1 MAHAHPLPD
10 GLYLPPIYSQDTR
23 RVSNNA
29 STITSFA
36 VHTPQR
42 RASPLSSHNRRLQLR
57 NVGFRGSVLPARR
70 VSPFFGS
77 TALGTDIPT
86 CPVNDENTPRA
97 AEKRSLFG
105 EDLPPNSTS
114 ILQEISNSTRRTRD
128 IPKQAIIGIFEDA
141 TATSWLE
148 ESSNNPS
155 PSSRCA
161 TPAGMTRLREMTTNE
176 KVPSSGS
183 PLVRSANGRRTARVV
198 HRSPSSEST
207 KYIDHLE
214 SELASLH
221 SKLDALTSPT
231 TTKAQS
237 AKLRGLNTQV
247 RILRQE
253 ISQWESKYE
262 ERVADAVYQQSEI
275 NSGMKMRVRKLEED
289 NQAKETKIKELEW
302 ELENAQKKL
311 RDADSLESTNLDL
324 EHRVDVLTELLAQ
337 SPTRLEPR
345 SSFTSPTRIGSA
357 QRTPRPKS
365 MLIRMPSSPSVTR
378 QSSLSGLEH
387 ATWNPM
393 SPTKIPEDHVLS
405 PLSQRQG
412 WPDDLSIG
420 AMLSESTGSVSD
432 VSAYHTS
439 APSTSSSRPTSM
451 ISTSSATSWGPPWT
465 ASSCDE
471 QRSGRRNSRMRR
483 FPSNNVALKPLILPT
498 AVALPSPSIPSS
510 APAGGSYHTPYRD
523 ASNES
528 IDPTTAFLSKHES
541 SSPFATPTP
550 PTRSRSVTRI
560 STDRP
565 KRPDGKPELKLDTA
579 RASTPSTPGS
589 ITCVELR
596 NEESEGYKSGSLKS
610 HNRKRKSL
618 QLELEE
624 AKESLRETSKS
635 PSPSPSSAADHH
647 SQSATCEHVLEPP
660 KIDFEAPVS
669 EGSIPK
675 LVKRRRRHSSV
686 DVPKLDSIII
696 CPQTTPKK
704 KVDSSII
711 SLLRQPTSLFA
722 RLASLIASLKQDPL
736 NLARRILINAWR
748 CKTSRLAG
756 MGWWL
761 LGLLFNSRQNW
772 GTRNWAAAD
781 VALGEEET
789 NSSGRSK
796 NISRSKKFDWHY
808 YSAEASRERIVR
820 QHMRPASDPGT
831 SRNRIPSAR
840 GLSNTAPAAIELH
853 KWAHKPLLAKC
864 KDCVEPPSRR
874 SLRLW
879 LRFSL
884 AVILAIG
891 IAIKDGPGVLLVG
904 FGPPKL
910 LQALPSCT
918 CDCGLGVQGCI
929 DSGVG
934 STPRQE
940 PKKRSRRRTEKQSE
954 VEPAQSP
961 EQSPAE
967 KIDVGNWSWEST
979 FTDPIGF
986 ERETVEDE

>member
-10 GLYLPPIYSQDTR
+10 GLYLPPIYSQDPR
-23 RVSNNA
+23 RASNNA

-57 NVGFRGSVLPARR
+57 NVGFRGPVLPARR

-77 TALGTDIPT
+77 TALGSDIPT
-86 CPVNDENTPRA
+86 APVNGENTPRA
-97 AEKRSLFG
+97 VEKRSLFG
-105 EDLPPNSTS
+105 EDLSPHSTS

-128 IPKQAIIGIFEDA
+128 IPRQAIIGIFEDA

-155 PSSRCA
+155 PSSYCA
-161 TPAGMTRLREMTTNE
+161 TPAEMTRLREMTTNE

-183 PLVRSANGRRTARVV
+183 PLARSANGRRTARVV
-198 HRSPSSEST
+198 HRSPSFEST

-231 TTKAQS
+231 TTRAQG
-237 AKLRGLNTQV
+237 AKLRGLNSQV

-262 ERVADAVYQQSEI
+262 ERVADAIYQQSEI
-275 NSGMKMRVRKLEED
+275 NSGMKMRVRKLERE
-289 NQAKETKIKELEW
+289 NEAKETKIRELER
-302 ELENAQKKL
+302 ELESAQKKL
-311 RDADSLESTNLDL
+311 RDADSLESTNLNL
-324 EHRVDVLTELLAQ
+324 EHRVEVLTELLAQ
-337 SPTRLEPR
+337 SPTRIEPR
-345 SSFTSPTRIGSA
+345 SSFASPTRTGSA

-378 QSSLSGLEH
+378 QSSFNGLEH

-405 PLSQRQG
+405 PLSQRQS
-412 WPDDLSIG
+412 WPDGLSIG

-465 ASSCDE
+465 ANSCDE
-471 QRSGRRNSRMRR
+471 QRPSRRNSRMRR

-498 AVALPSPSIPSS
+498 AVALPSASISSS
-510 APAGGSYHTPYRD
+510 APAGGSYHTPYQNI
-523 ASNES
+523 SNES
-528 IDPTTAFLSKHES
+528 TDPTTAFLSKHES
-541 SSPFATPTP
+541 NSSLATPTP
-550 PTRSRSVTRI
+550 PTRSQSVTAI
-560 STDRP
+560 STDRS

-579 RASTPSTPGS
+579 IASTPSTPGS

-596 NEESEGYKSGSLKS
+596 NEESEGHKSGSLKS

-635 PSPSPSSAADHH
+635 PSPSPSSAADHR
-647 SQSATCEHVLEPP
+647 SQSATCEHVTDHP
-660 KIDFEAPVS
+660 KIDLEAPVI
-669 EGSIPK
+669 EGSISKP
-675 LVKRRRRHSSV
+675 VKRRRRHSSL
-686 DVPKLDSIII
+686 DVTKLDSIIVS
-696 CPQTTPKK
+696 PQKIVGSP
-704 KVDSSII
+704 II
-711 SLLRQPTSLFA
+711 SLLRQPTGLFA
-722 RLASLIASLKQDPL
+722 KLASLIASLKQDPL

-761 LGLLFNSRQNW
+761 LGLLFNSRQKW
-772 GTRNWAAAD
+772 ETRNWAAAD
-781 VALGEEET
+781 VAVGEEET
-789 NSSGRSK
+789 NNSRRSR
-796 NISRSKKFDWHY
+796 NISRSKKFDWQY
-808 YSAEASRERIVR
+808 YSAEASTERIIR
-820 QHMRPASDPGT
+820 QYMSPASDPGT
-831 SRNRIPSAR
+831 SRNGKPSAR
-840 GLSNTAPAAIELH
+840 GLSDNSSAATELQNWTH
-853 KWAHKPLLAKC
+853 KSLPAKC

-874 SLRLW
+874 SIRLW

-891 IAIKDGPGVLLVG
+891 VAIKDGPGVLLVD
-904 FGPPKL
+904 FGRPTP
-910 LQALPSCT
+910 LQALPLCT
-918 CDCGLGVQGCI
+918 CGCGLGVQGRI
-929 DSGVG
+929 DSGVP

-940 PKKRSRRRTEKQSE
+940 PKRRSQRRIEKQSE
-954 VEPAQSP
+954 VELAQSP

-967 KIDVGNWSWEST
+967 KRDDGNWSWEST
-979 FTDPIGF
+979 FTDPVGL
-986 ERETVEDE
+986 ERETIGEDE